1 VDRYQMNAILFAILG
16 YVGLQFLIGIWVSR
30 RMTSDTDYILAG
42 RSLGVPLVMF
52 SVFATFFGSEAITAS
67 AAAVYDKGLSGAVV
81 DPLAYAA
88 ALIIVGVFFAA
99 RLRAKEV
106 TTFADIFH
114 NRFSPGVEKLVVLML
129 LPGSLFWAAAQIRV
143 FGVVLNANAGV
154 GLAVALLLA
163 ATVVALYSV
172 VGGLM
177 ADAVTDTLQ
186 AVVVIVGLIILGV
199 IIAGQGGAGFAAMPA
214 ERMIFRSADTSWL
227 QLLEKIA
234 VPVCGTIVAVELISR
249 FLGAKTPAVAATG
262 TMAGGGMYLLLGLI
276 PIYLGLVGP
285 TLLPDLTDTEELVPK
300 LAEKFL
306 PPMLHVI
313 FVGAIISAVLSTVHA
328 TLHAPAAQISHNILL
343 RLRPGMEPRSR
354 LWTVRASVAAL
365 SVVAYLLA
373 AQSESIKELVETA
386 SAFGSAGVFVTMMF
400 ALFTRYG
407 GAASAYA
414 AMAVGLLVWGWC
426 KYVYDVDTPFL
437 AAVALSTLAYVVT
450 AEIEQRRPRDAAT

>member
-1 VDRYQMNAILFAILG
+1 MNAILFAILG

-163 ATVVALYSV
+163 ARQWTNRW
-172 VGGLM
+172 
-177 ADAVTDTLQ
+177 TCWP
-186 AVVVIVGLIILGV
+186 IVH
-199 IIAGQGGAGFAAMPA
+199 
-214 ERMIFRSADTSWL
+214 
-227 QLLEKIA
+227 
-234 VPVCGTIVAVELISR
+234 PVKG
-249 FLGAKTPAVAATG
+249 
-262 TMAGGGMYLLLGLI
+262 
-276 PIYLGLVGP
+276 
-285 TLLPDLTDTEELVPK
+285 
-300 LAEKFL
+300 
-306 PPMLHVI
+306 
-313 FVGAIISAVLSTVHA
+313 
-328 TLHAPAAQISHNILL
+328 
-343 RLRPGMEPRSR
+343 
-354 LWTVRASVAAL
+354 
-365 SVVAYLLA
+365 
-373 AQSESIKELVETA
+373 
-386 SAFGSAGVFVTMMF
+386 
-400 ALFTRYG
+400 
-407 GAASAYA
+407 
-414 AMAVGLLVWGWC
+414 
-426 KYVYDVDTPFL
+426 
-437 AAVALSTLAYVVT
+437 
-450 AEIEQRRPRDAAT
+450 